1 MYSAC
6 DVDASSEDSARPLF
20 CMVTADV
27 RTAGRV
33 CRAAW
38 RTKEVAALAGR
49 AIVKVWRWVCD
60 LEVEVKEARWVV
72 MLLLRES
79 PKKFRLPGGC

>member
-6 DVDASSEDSARPLF
+6 DVDASNEDSARPRF

-27 RTAGRV
+27 RTAGSV

-38 RTKEVAALAGR
+38 RTSEVAALAGR
-49 AIVKVWRWVCD
+49 AIAKVLRWVCD
-60 LEVEVKEARWVV
+60 LEIEMKEARWW
-72 MLLLRES
+72 
-79 PKKFRLPGGC
+79 